1 MASSS
6 VAYCNGQPKRIVADR
21 TVCQA
26 TCYPTHGG
34 HGAASSRNRWQRRRR
49 GATSTKQW
57 LLILSIQKLA
67 TYARTVVCHSAYDYW
82 PADRVH
88 RALRAP
94 RAFTF
99 HSGAAAA
106 RRPAYAV
113 LPVCMVYACMA
124 LRCTAQVLPNLVVCA
139 PWQHMVCAMRGIGR
153 RALYGVCCL
162 HGSAHGRSPPVAA
175 GLAAA

>member
-1 MASSS
+1 MADMERLHLGIDGS
-6 VAYCNGQPKRIVADR
+6 A
-21 TVCQA
+21 
-26 TCYPTHGG
+26 GG
-34 HGAASSRNRWQRRRR
+34 AG
-49 GATSTKQW
+49 TSTKQW

-99 HSGAAAA
+99 HSGAAAS

-113 LPVCMVYACMA
+113 MPVCMVYACMA
-124 LRCTAQVLPNLVVCA
+124 LWCTAHVCCLPNLVVCA

-153 RALYGVCCL
+153 RVLYVVCCTT
-162 HGSAHGRSPPVAA
+162 AHMA
-175 GLAAA
+175 GLRQELLDLRQRERPDEVGHVHDVAC